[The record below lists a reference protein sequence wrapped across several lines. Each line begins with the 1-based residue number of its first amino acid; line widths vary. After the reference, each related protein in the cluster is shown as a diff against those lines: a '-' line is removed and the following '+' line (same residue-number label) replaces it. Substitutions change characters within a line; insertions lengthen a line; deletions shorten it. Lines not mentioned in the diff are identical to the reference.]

1 MDGCRGREQWEGS
14 LLCYTYIRPHHSIA
28 SPTIPVTQPPAP
40 IGEIKPIA
48 WQDDCLILLDQTKLP
63 AVVEWACV
71 RDVPEAIAAIRAMQ
85 VRGAPAIG
93 VTAAYAM
100 ALAARSINAPT
111 MSSFLDLLD
120 PLAAKIAAARPTAV
134 NLGWAVQRCL
144 DMARTCR
151 APSEARERLLKL
163 AHAMRDQDIESN
175 RAIGRYGAGLMPR
188 SGGVLTHCNTG
199 ALATAGYGTALGVIR
214 AAWEQGRRF
223 SVFCTETRPWLQGA
237 RLTTWELAHLGI
249 PATLIVDSA
258 AAVMMASGEIDA
270 VVVGADRIAANGD
283 VANKVGTYMLAVLAK
298 EHDIPFYVAAPRASI
313 DLGTGRGE
321 DIRVEDRPPE
331 EVTSFAGRRVS
342 AEGIGAR
349 NPAFDITPA
358 RLIAAV
364 VTDLGVVRPPYE
376 TGLRAVANRPS
387 AEGAA

>member
-1 MDGCRGREQWEGS
+1 
-14 LLCYTYIRPHHSIA
+14 
-28 SPTIPVTQPPAP
+28 
-40 IGEIKPIA
+40 
-48 WQDDCLILLDQTKLP
+48 
-63 AVVEWACV
+63 
-71 RDVPEAIAAIRAMQ
+71 
-85 VRGAPAIG
+85 
-93 VTAAYAM
+93 
-100 ALAARSINAPT
+100 
-111 MSSFLDLLD
+111 
-120 PLAAKIAAARPTAV
+120 
-134 NLGWAVQRCL
+134 
-144 DMARTCR
+144 
-151 APSEARERLLKL
+151 
-163 AHAMRDQDIESN
+163 
-175 RAIGRYGAGLMPR
+175 
-188 SGGVLTHCNTG
+188 
-199 ALATAGYGTALGVIR
+199 
-214 AAWEQGRRF
+214 
-223 SVFCTETRPWLQGA
+223 
-237 RLTTWELAHLGI
+237 
-249 PATLIVDSA
+249 
-258 AAVMMASGEIDA
+258 MMASGEIDA